1 VASDGLIEL
10 LGEILSEELKEMGS
24 EAQNRIVTEK
34 SSNLSEWVTEEVVDC
49 ENWKSML
56 VP

>member
-1 VASDGLIEL
+1 VTSDGLIEL
-10 LGEILSEELKEMGS
+10 LGEILSEVLKEMDS
-24 EAQNRIVTEK
+24 EAQNWIVTEK
-34 SSNLSEWVTEEVVDC
+34 SSNLSKWVTEEVVKG

>member
-1 VASDGLIEL
+1 MASDGLIEL